1 MKKYLTIAAG
11 LMASAALMMAAGPAM
26 AATHVDVGINIGIP
40 CTFPA
45 PVYVQPQPV
54 YVQPQL
60 AYVQP
65 QPVYI
70 ERGRGQDRH
79 DRHWGHD
86 RGEHRGH

>member
-40 CTFPA
+40 GIIPA

-54 YVQPQL
+54 YMQPQL

-65 QPVYI
+65 QRVYI

>member
-26 AATHVDVGINIGIP
+26 ATTHLDVGINIGIP
-40 CTFPA
+40 GIIPA

>member
-40 CTFPA
+40 GIFPA

-65 QPVYI
+65 QPFYI